1 MLKDQFFKAS
11 GLHFDKWL
19 FGSEKFSEVSRNKP
33 LVIPFALG
41 INMAVSHTRKNHQL
55 VWC

>member
-1 MLKDQFFKAS
+1 MLKDQYFK
-11 GLHFDKWL
+11 GNFDKWL
-19 FGSEKFSEVSRNKP
+19 FGSEKLSEVSRNKP

-41 INMAVSHTRKNHQL
+41 INMAASHTRKNHQL